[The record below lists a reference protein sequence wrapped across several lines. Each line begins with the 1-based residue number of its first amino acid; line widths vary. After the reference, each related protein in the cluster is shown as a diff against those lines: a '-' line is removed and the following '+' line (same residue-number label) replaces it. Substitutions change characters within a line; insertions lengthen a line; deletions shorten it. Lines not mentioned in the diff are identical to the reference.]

1 MRPFQLH
8 MMTSWCLAAM
18 GCILML
24 LPSWPGH
31 TTGRF
36 WNRRGLTTSRNS
48 NITPLRTVHVGTNP
62 AIVAM
67 DARDRRVF
75 VVNEGALVADTT
87 GETLLPVAPG
97 SVMMLDE
104 ATGRVLRTVP
114 VGQNPV
120 AVAVDMS
127 TRRVFVLNAGR
138 IDTSA
143 GVTASGSSVTIL
155 DAMTGAVVRT
165 VGVGHIP
172 VTLSAMGAYPMARQA
187 LAIDSVTRQVFVVVP
202 TGLIVLDG
210 ATGNIRGRVA
220 LDSAPSLVSV
230 DSQARRVYVGNAY
243 DDALASDGG
252 TTGDASSG
260 SLAVLDLATDRALA
274 NVALTQ
280 NHVAAM
286 AVDRRLGRVLL
297 VGLAGNSAA
306 CSVVEM
312 FDARTGKRL
321 QALSLVPGG
330 TYRNGECA
338 AGIDSATS
346 RAFVLYTAGSYD
358 LGRGTYMSV
367 STLDTRGNRLVGAV
381 ELLQSNETRGTFLNR
396 SVVVD
401 ERDNRV
407 LAAAAQGENGS
418 VKGSLV
424 RVLDARTGRVLYPLR
439 VSTGPQDAAVDEN
452 ARRLFI
458 TNGHANTLDVFDASR
473 L

>member
-1 MRPFQLH
+1 
-8 MMTSWCLAAM
+8 
-18 GCILML
+18 
-24 LPSWPGH
+24 
-31 TTGRF
+31 
-36 WNRRGLTTSRNS
+36 
-48 NITPLRTVHVGTNP
+48 
-62 AIVAM
+62 
-67 DARDRRVF
+67 
-75 VVNEGALVADTT
+75 
-87 GETLLPVAPG
+87 
-97 SVMMLDE
+97 
-104 ATGRVLRTVP
+104 VP

-243 DDALASDGG
+243 DDALASAGG
-252 TTGDASSG
+252 TTGEASSG